1 MNKSYTI
8 ENITKIPI
16 EVIAEDGTYETTY
29 LILEKKSSD
38 TTIKSVTGEKIIK
51 YDIEGEYIKV
61 YTGAETDIL
70 EFKITLNS
78 EYGYLKLE
86 DDIDYE
92 LYEITR
98 NIDLSSKTTMDVTM
112 MNVNIKAEDG
122 TEKTYQ
128 LSIYKQA
135 DLGLK
140 ELNINGV
147 VIEYNE
153 EANKY
158 EVVVPNGNTP
168 TIIATANS
176 TKNTVSLINEAGGV
190 IASGTGTLN
199 RVQTLS
205 NKLID
210 VYKIK
215 VIASGGENY
224 GYKEY
229 DLEIRQKS
237 AETGIIYVKVDNL
250 GTMID
255 TATKTYSSEV
265 SGKDKY
271 RCRNKTEGYKGKCK
285 NRRRNRNYN
294 R

>member
-285 NRRRNRNYN
+285 NRRRNRNYD